1 MKQPQYA
8 TLSVS
13 EMALT
18 LFAVTKGYLD
28 DVEVKRALAFESALK
43 GFMRSKYGAILEKIE
58 TTKDMNAETEKAL
71 DAAIQDFKKN
81 GTY

>member
-1 MKQPQYA
+1 MKQAQYA

-18 LFAVTKGYLD
+18 LFAVNKGYLD
-28 DVEVKRALAFESALK
+28 DVEVRRALAFETALK
-43 GFMRSKYGAILEKIE
+43 GYMRSKYSVIMDKIE
-58 TTKDMNAETEKAL
+58 TSKDLDAATEKDL